1 MNVII
6 KDFPC
11 LKQNDYGG
19 DNDCTLTSI
28 TAIVYHLLH
37 KKVSPEI
44 IYSNVLRV
52 SKKYCYTDKNGTLA
66 ITIRSI
72 FEEVLKSYKLY
83 NKRTQL
89 RLFKGFGYN
98 FLYICKEI
106 DRGNPVILSLLS
118 SPRYHNHTVTI
129 VGYDKAN
136 ERFIIADNWSSSFQH
151 LPYKDISFISSVNYM

>member
-1 MNVII
+1 MNILI

-83 NKRTQL
+83 TKRTQL

-98 FLYICKEI
+98 FLYIC
-106 DRGNPVILSLLS
+106 N
-118 SPRYHNHTVTI
+118 
-129 VGYDKAN
+129 
-136 ERFIIADNWSSSFQH
+136 
-151 LPYKDISFISSVNYM
+151 